1 MIRLAYRQTGS
12 MRMQPMDK
20 KKLQAQLRE
29 LPSVDNVL
37 SQDAIRKQVEHAGI
51 ELVTFIVR
59 AVIEDARKGILNH
72 GASATLEEIVKKS
85 EETIALMTQPL
96 LKEVINATGI
106 VIHTNLG
113 RAPLGKKVLEDIA
126 TVTLGYSNLE
136 YDLKT
141 AQRGRRSDHV
151 VPLITYLAKAEDAV
165 VVNNN
170 AAGIML
176 TLNTLARGK
185 EVIISRG
192 ELIEIG
198 DSFRIPEILAA
209 SGSILVEVGTTNKT
223 KLSDYDKAITGNTA
237 MIVKAHRS
245 NFDIVGFTEEV
256 SVQELAN
263 LAHKRG
269 LVFLYDIGSGLIRK
283 PKNLPL
289 ENEPDVESAVAAGA
303 DLVAFS
309 GDKLLGGPQAGIVV
323 GKKEYIA
330 QIRTAPMM
338 RALRV
343 DKLTLAALGS
353 VTRSY
358 VTDTTLREN
367 IPLFS
372 MLGQSDEV
380 LKQRA
385 EELSKKLH
393 AYNVSSNVVKSTA
406 RCGGGTLPSLEI
418 PSYAVTLLSGKRSQ
432 KERSLFAERIF
443 NKLHHSERPI
453 IGILRQGEI
462 LFDVLTLADE
472 DLSSI
477 AEAISRV
484 LGDES

>member
-1 MIRLAYRQTGS
+1 
-12 MRMQPMDK
+12 MDK
-20 KKLQAQLRE
+20 NKIQALLRKL
-29 LPSVDNVL
+29 PGVDNVL
-37 SQDAIRKQVEHAGI
+37 SQTAMRKQIEKTGI
-51 ELVTFIVR
+51 KLATFTVR
-59 AVIEDARKGILNH
+59 AVIEDARKKILAN
-72 GASATLEEIVKKS
+72 GDAVAMEEIVKKC
-85 EETIALMTQPL
+85 EETIALMTRPL

-113 RAPLGKKVLEDIA
+113 RAPLGRKVLEDIA
-126 TVTLGYSNLE
+126 AVALGYSNLE
-136 YDLKT
+136 YDLQT
-141 AQRGRRSDHV
+141 MQRGRRADHV

-165 VVNNN
+165 IVNNN
-170 AAGIML
+170 AAGIMVA
-176 TLNTLARGK
+176 LNTLARGK

-209 SGSILVEVGTTNKT
+209 SGAIMVEVGTTNKT
-223 KLSDYDKAITGNTA
+223 KFSDYEKAISADTA

-256 SVQELAN
+256 SVRDLAS
-263 LAHKRG
+263 LAHQRG
-269 LVFLYDIGSGLIRK
+269 LAFLYDIGSGLIRK
-283 PKNLPL
+283 PKNLHL
-289 ENEPDVESAVAAGA
+289 EKEPDVESAIAAGA

-323 GKKEYIA
+323 GKEEYIA
-330 QIRTAPMM
+330 KIRKAPMM

-367 IPLFS
+367 VPLFL
-372 MLGQSDEV
+372 MLGQSDEE
-380 LKQRA
+380 LRQRA
-385 EELSKKLH
+385 DELAKKLH
-393 AYNVSSNVVKSTA
+393 ACNVSACVVKSVA

-418 PSYAVTLLSGKRSQ
+418 PSYAVQLVSGKSSQ
-432 KERSLFAERIF
+432 KECSEFAERIF
-443 NKLHHSERPI
+443 NNLHQTERPI

-462 LFDVLTLADE
+462 SFDVFTLEDK
-472 DLSSI
+472 DLSSVADEI
-477 AEAISRV
+477 FRV
-484 LGDES
+484 LGEKS